1 MGENERVA
9 VVGITGFLG
18 RELPA
23 VLAEKGFAT
32 TGISRSGSGQIS
44 GVDHWQSADAPD
56 FAGHHAVVNL
66 AGEPIDQRWNERTR
80 RLFRESR
87 VDVTTRIVAAIA
99 KLPAD
104 ARPKVLVNGSAVGI
118 YGDRSDE
125 ILTDTARRGQGYLAD
140 LCADWEDAA
149 RDAESLGVRV
159 VRLRTGVVLGKN
171 GRAFQKLL
179 TIFNLGIGGK
189 LGSGAQ
195 WMPWIHVADLR
206 AAIVHAVV
214 SETLSGPVNG
224 CAPHPERNRDFTRK
238 LARALHR
245 PAILPSPAFGLK
257 LLLGDFSSALLGSQR
272 ALPAALEAD
281 GFKFQF
287 PTFEKALG
295 ELVGS
300 SK

>member
-1 MGENERVA
+1 MGEVKRVA

-18 RELPA
+18 RGLPEL
-23 VLAEKGFAT
+23 LAEKGFAT
-32 TGISRSGSGQIS
+32 TGICRSGKGQVP
-44 GVDHWQSADAPD
+44 GVNRWQSAEELD
-56 FAGHHAVVNL
+56 FAGHHAVINL
-66 AGEPIDQRWNERTR
+66 AGEPIDQRWDERTR

-87 VDVTTRIVAAIA
+87 VGVTTRVVEAIA

-104 ARPKVLVNGSAVGI
+104 ARPAVLVNGSAVGI
-118 YGDRSDE
+118 YGDRGDE
-125 ILTDTARRGQGYLAD
+125 ILNDTSRRGLGYLAD
-140 LCADWEDAA
+140 LCSDWEDAA

-159 VRLRTGVVLGKN
+159 VRLRTGVVLGKE

-179 TIFNLGIGGK
+179 TIFNLGIGGR
-189 LGSGAQ
+189 LGTGMQ

-214 SETLSGPVNG
+214 SDILSGPVNG

-245 PAILPSPAFGLK
+245 PAILPSPAFALK

-272 ALPAALEAD
+272 TLPAALEED
-281 GFKFQF
+281 GFKFRF
-287 PTFEKALG
+287 PTFEEALKDLLQG
-295 ELVGS
+295 
-300 SK
+300 